1 MPDHKEI
8 YLQEAGRYQRLIARE
23 DYQENLKTA
32 LNQIRPWDGL
42 DVVDLG
48 AGTGRLA
55 VMAARSARTVF
66 AFDLSAHMLEV
77 ANEKLIALGAKNWL
91 TAAGDH
97 RAIPLAS
104 QTVDLVLSGWSF
116 CYLAV
121 WEEENW
127 KSSLREG
134 LDEIQR
140 VLRPGGTTVIIETL
154 GTGVE
159 EPQRPDKLEH
169 YFQFLEEE
177 GFQPHWLKTDYLFET
192 RDEAAELTE
201 FFFGKEM
208 LDAINFD
215 PVPILPECTGIW
227 WKV

>member
-8 YLQEAGRYQRLIARE
+8 YLQEADRYQRLIDRE

-55 VMAARSARTVF
+55 VMTSRSARTVF
-66 AFDLSAHMLEV
+66 AFDLSPHMLEV
-77 ANEKLIALGAKNWL
+77 AYEKLIALGAKNWL

-116 CYLAV
+116 CYLVV

-127 KSSLREG
+127 KSSLHEG

-159 EPQRPDKLEH
+159 EPQRPDKLEN
-169 YFQFLEEE
+169 YFRFLEEE
-177 GFQPHWLKTDYLFET
+177 GFQHQWLKTDYLFET

-201 FFFGKEM
+201 FFFGTEM
-208 LDAINFD
+208 LDAIIFN
-215 PVPILPECTGIW
+215 PEPILPECTGIW